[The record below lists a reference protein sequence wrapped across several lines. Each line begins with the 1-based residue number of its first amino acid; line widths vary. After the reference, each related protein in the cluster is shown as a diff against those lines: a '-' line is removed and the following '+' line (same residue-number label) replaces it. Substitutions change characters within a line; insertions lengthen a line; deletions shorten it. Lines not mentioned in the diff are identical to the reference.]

1 MITVVLGPPCSGKST
16 YVAETAKPGDVIIDY
31 DVLAQAFGSPTA
43 HDAPKAIGDV
53 TFPARTSA
61 INQVIKGVEADAWI
75 IHTSPQPDQ
84 LERYRQAG
92 AVFKT
97 IDPGKDVCLERAA
110 ADGRPERTIAAIER
124 WYADAAE
131 SKGRFGTM
139 LTKNISTIEVKAG
152 PEDGLMEGQFV
163 AYASVFGNVDSTGD
177 VVVKGAF
184 ANTLNEWAASGKPI
198 PLLFGHEMNDPDYNI
213 GHVIE
218 AVEDNTGLLVKCQ
231 LDLENPKAKQVY
243 RLIKGRRIDQMSF
256 AYDVVEKVETYLEG
270 DVEVS
275 QILEVKLYEV
285 SVVTLGA
292 NQETEILAVKRA
304 GEYADRMIAEVKAGR
319 MLSAKNEGE
328 IRSAH
333 MALSRVLS
341 VLNGTTDEQKASEP
355 VPSCQANDDITTKS
369 DPDVAEVSEES
380 PREASPAPSV
390 DYSAITDATLGQ
402 VMAEVA

>member
-1 MITVVLGPPCSGKST
+1 
-16 YVAETAKPGDVIIDY
+16 
-31 DVLAQAFGSPTA
+31 
-43 HDAPKAIGDV
+43 
-53 TFPARTSA
+53 
-61 INQVIKGVEADAWI
+61 
-75 IHTSPQPDQ
+75 
-84 LERYRQAG
+84 
-92 AVFKT
+92 
-97 IDPGKDVCLERAA
+97 
-110 ADGRPERTIAAIER
+110 
-124 WYADAAE
+124 
-131 SKGRFGTM
+131 M
-139 LTKNISTIEVKAG
+139 LTKNTATIEVKAG
-152 PEDGLMEGQFV
+152 PADGLIEGQFV
-163 AYASVFGNVDSTGD
+163 AYASVFGNVDSCGD
-177 VVVKGAF
+177 IVVRGAF
-184 ANTLNEWAASGKPI
+184 AKDLARWATTGNYI
-198 PLLFGHEMNDPDYNI
+198 PLLFGHNMDDPDYNI
-213 GHVIE
+213 GHVME
-218 AVEDNTGLLVKCQ
+218 AVEDSIGLRVTCQ

-275 QILEVKLYEV
+275 QILLEVKMYEV

-390 DYSAITDATLGQ
+390 DYSAITDAMLGQ